1 MEIVVDS
8 SVLVGMLVPNDV
20 WHERTVELWAAIEA
34 NGHQAIVLDCVVAE
48 AISVAVRR
56 LREKGFVAKVQ
67 SLLDGLDTYVP
78 YDMITWILADTR
90 RLYSQILG
98 LVRSSSGELNFHDA
112 LIALACRERN
122 IPAIASL
129 NGDFDQV
136 PWLKRIAQPEDIPPS
151 D

>member
-20 WHERTVELWAAIEA
+20 WHERTVELWAVIEA

-122 IPAIASL
+122 IPAIASFDA
-129 NGDFDQV
+129 DFDQV
-136 PWLKRIAQPEDIPPS
+136 PWLQRIARPEDIPPS
-151 D
+151 A